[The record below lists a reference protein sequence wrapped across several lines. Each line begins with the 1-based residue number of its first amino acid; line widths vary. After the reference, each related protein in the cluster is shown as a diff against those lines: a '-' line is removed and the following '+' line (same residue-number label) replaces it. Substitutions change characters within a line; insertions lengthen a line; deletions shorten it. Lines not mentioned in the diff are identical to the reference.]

1 MATTADELLQEGH
14 GALRRSM
21 RSLPGRGPSSG
32 RPAAAFDLAQGTL
45 AGWPELAKA
54 QATVLRSVALTPP
67 QQTRTEPVLTM
78 LDKIASREPVA
89 NTVPD
94 SQFARGTDL
103 IRAAADALAVTAPP
117 TGYPRRSDGTIDEVL
132 GGVATAAQVTSIYIE
147 AARYLPANMQ
157 HQSRTL
163 GPASP
168 WFDLA
173 TAAKAALASP
183 SPSGRLSEAGSV
195 PVLATHDVGLGA
207 ALEQWRRSA
216 VRVSAPTK
224 APTADFPAIA
234 RSLVDIHRAAW
245 DAGIPGAGA
254 AAERWRRSLADGWGS
269 AALRIPGPADQEL
282 RDATH
287 QLRDALESSAAAM
300 ATGRGTEAQALEAF
314 LRSHAEFITEAYTA
328 QVGTVVHS
336 EQVAVSA
343 RLLMSALSK
352 PYPVDVAMAGQR
364 GRWVPLPAGS
374 PPAQQLLDTTGAAQ
388 RASGEMVAGMRA
400 RDQRTHP
407 SPGLRPRRPEIDQ
420 AGITKL
426 RDAFA
431 QSQPER
437 NHAVQSTGSAELRYG
452 HDQRLS
458 GPDRSARR

>member
-14 GALRRSM
+14 AALRRSM

-45 AGWPELAKA
+45 AGWPGLAKA
-54 QATVLRSVALTPP
+54 QATVLRSVALTPS
-67 QQTRTEPVLTM
+67 QQERTGPILTM
-78 LDKIASREPVA
+78 LDKVASRETVV
-89 NTVPD
+89 NTPD
-94 SQFARGTDL
+94 SQFARATDL

-117 TGYPRRSDGTIDEVL
+117 PGYPRRSDGTIDEVL
-132 GGVATAAQVTSIYIE
+132 GGVATAAQVTGIYIE

-163 GPASP
+163 GPASQ

-173 TAAKAALASP
+173 ADAKAALASA
-183 SPSGRLSEAGSV
+183 SPSGRMSEAGSV

-224 APTADFPAIA
+224 APTADFPVIA

-254 AAERWRRSLADGWGS
+254 AAERWRCSLADGWGS
-269 AALRIPGPADQEL
+269 VALRIPGPADREL
-282 RDATH
+282 RDATR
-287 QLRDALESSAAAM
+287 QLRDALESSAAAL

-314 LRSHAEFITEAYTA
+314 LRSHAEFVTEAYTA

-336 EQVAVSA
+336 EQIVVSA
-343 RLLMSALSK
+343 RHLMSTLTK

-388 RASGEMVAGMRA
+388 RASGEMVAGIRA

-407 SPGLRPRRPEIDQ
+407 SPGVRPQRPEINQ

-431 QSQPER
+431 PSQPER
-437 NHAVQSTGSAELRYG
+437 NQAVQSTGSAERYG
-452 HDQRLS
+452 RDQRLS

>member
-14 GALRRSM
+14 AALRRSM

-32 RPAAAFDLAQGTL
+32 RPSAAFDLAQGAL
-45 AGWPELAKA
+45 AGWSGLAKA
-54 QATVLRSVALTPP
+54 QNTVLRSVALTPS
-67 QQTRTEPVLTM
+67 QQERTGPILTM
-78 LDKIASREPVA
+78 LDKVASREPVA
-89 NTVPD
+89 NAVPD
-94 SQFARGTDL
+94 SQFARATDL

-117 TGYPRRSDGTIDEVL
+117 AGYPRRSDGTIDEVL
-132 GGVATAAQVTSIYIE
+132 GGVATAAQVTGIYIE

-157 HQSRTL
+157 DQARTL
-163 GPASP
+163 GPASQ

-173 TAAKAALASP
+173 TGAKAALASA

-224 APTADFPAIA
+224 APTADFPVIA

-269 AALRIPGPADQEL
+269 VALRIPGPADREL
-282 RDATH
+282 RDATR
-287 QLRDALESSAAAM
+287 QLRDALESSAAAL

-314 LRSHAEFITEAYTA
+314 LRSHAELITEAYTA

-336 EQVAVSA
+336 EQIMVSA
-343 RLLMSALSK
+343 RQLMSTLSK
-352 PYPVDVAMAGQR
+352 PYPVDVALAGQR

-388 RASGEMVAGMRA
+388 RATGEMVAGVRA
-400 RDQRTHP
+400 RDMHAHSFPTGRAFGQASSAVALP
-407 SPGLRPRRPEIDQ
+407 VLPPRGPR
-420 AGITKL
+420 
-426 RDAFA
+426 
-431 QSQPER
+431 
-437 NHAVQSTGSAELRYG
+437 AE
-452 HDQRLS
+452 HE
-458 GPDRSARR
+458 PDRGLDR